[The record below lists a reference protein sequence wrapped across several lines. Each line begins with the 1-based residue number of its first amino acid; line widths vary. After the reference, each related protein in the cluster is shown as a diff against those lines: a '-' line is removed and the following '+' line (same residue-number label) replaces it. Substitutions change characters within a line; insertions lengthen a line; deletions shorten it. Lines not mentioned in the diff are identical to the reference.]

1 MNGYTPTNFPDL
13 YSSIILGNKRSP
25 GVVTL
30 SGHDRNQNWDVQPA
44 KGQDGES
51 SQLNGRKLGEFQ
63 ASFYL
68 ASDHDDDRG
77 SNDFIDWDAFQ
88 ALIES
93 TTNGPTPVA
102 LPIYHPDLVRNG
114 FTEVVNAG
122 IGGLIWDDRGGC
134 TVQVKF
140 REHRPPKPKAPAK
153 AKAKASSGTAKPG
166 DPPAK
171 PDPNADAK
179 RELAGLVDEA
189 KKP

>member
-1 MNGYTPTNFPDL
+1 MNGYSPHTFPEL
-13 YSSIILGNKRSP
+13 YASIILGTRRSP

-44 KGQDGES
+44 KGQDGET

-68 ASDHDDDRG
+68 VADHDDEG
-77 SNDFIDWDAFQ
+77 TNDFVEWDSFR

-93 TTNGPTPVA
+93 TTSGTAPIA
-102 LPIYHPDLVRNG
+102 LPIYHPDLCNNG

-122 IGGLIWDDRGGC
+122 IGGMIWDANGGA

-153 AKAKASSGTAKPG
+153 AKAKTTGQSAKATY
-166 DPPAK
+166 DK
-171 PDPNADAK
+171 SDPNADAK
-179 RELAGLVDEA
+179 RELAGLVNEA

>member
-1 MNGYTPTNFPDL
+1 MNGVTPANYPDL
-13 YSSIILGNKRSP
+13 FAAIILGTRRSP

-30 SGHDRNQNWDVQPA
+30 SGHDRMKNWDIQAA
-44 KGQDGES
+44 KGQQGET
-51 SQLNGRKLGEFQ
+51 SQLNGDKLGEFQ

-68 ASDHDDDRG
+68 TGDTDDERG
-77 SNDFIDWDAFQ
+77 SNDFIEWDSFQ

-93 TTNGPTPVA
+93 TTSGPAPVA

-122 IGGLIWDDRGGC
+122 IGGMIRDDRGGA

-140 REHRPPKPKAPAK
+140 REHRPPKPKPPAT
-153 AKAKASSGTAKPG
+153 AKVKPSSGTAKPG
-166 DPPAK
+166 EPPPK

-179 RELAGLVDEA
+179 RELAGLLDEA